1 MIMIYD
7 YDYDLIIKTFNFSIL
22 TAATFLRQYIFFYN
36 YLKKLRE
43 SYLINE
49 LRIIDVINSIISLK

>member
-7 YDYDLIIKTFNFSIL
+7 YDYDLIIKTSNFSIL